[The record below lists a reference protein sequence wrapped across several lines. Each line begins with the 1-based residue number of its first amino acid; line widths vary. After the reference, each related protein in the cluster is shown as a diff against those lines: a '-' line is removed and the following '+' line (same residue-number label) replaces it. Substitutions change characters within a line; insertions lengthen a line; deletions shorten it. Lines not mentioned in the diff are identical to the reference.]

1 MSDDIRAESHETP
14 ASTRRVVIE
23 MHKTKILSL
32 DISRVLKRSRDTT
45 LRWIK
50 RFGEEENLK
59 HLCRTGRPRYK
70 IRGRD
75 ELILDDVARHPL
87 TTAFKAKKE
96 IGLHASFAATRRWLH
111 DTGIY
116 HRSPATG
123 PLLTQDHKRQRVD
136 LVMSVP
142 KVIID
147 TDAGLDDALAIFM
160 ALAAHKKKQ
169 IEVIAITT
177 VQGNTK
183 VENVNSNVL
192 RILETANLLGKIPV
206 FRGASKALVHPWK
219 HIGEPFHGLDGFGDA
234 EHSKEPP
241 PSSALQE
248 EHAVWAL
255 TNLAKKYSGKVILTA
270 LGPLTNIA
278 LAIRLDSTFLSH
290 LADIYVMGGNTS
302 GEGNITMSGEFNFTC
317 DPEAAKVVLEE
328 VSKPIYLAP
337 WEICLYQ
344 TGLPYAVRLEMGS
357 VNTPEAALM
366 NVIEARVNSRR
377 QFTKWITCDQLAMAW
392 MLDNVT
398 KPENWNGEA
407 ESKNCDPNIL
417 ALSTKTCYAAVEL
430 QGSMTRG
437 QMVIDHI
444 DQLKKPSNL
453 IVLTGVNM
461 PLYQRSSPLSQ
472 VWNVVKKCAPS
483 KDIQYVDL
491 SFVNCQLIGWHKDN

>member
-1 MSDDIRAESHETP
+1 
-14 ASTRRVVIE
+14 
-23 MHKTKILSL
+23 MHKKIPRLN
-32 DISRVLKRSRDTT
+32 ISRVLNISRDTT
-45 LRWIK
+45 FRWIK
-50 RFGEEENLK
+50 RFGEENLK
-59 HLCRTGRPRYK
+59 HRSRTGQPRYK
-70 IRGRD
+70 TQEQD
-75 ELILDDVARHPL
+75 ELIIDNV
-87 TTAFKAKKE
+87 
-96 IGLHASFAATRRWLH
+96 TR
-111 DTGIY
+111 
-116 HRSPATG
+116 
-123 PLLTQDHKRQRVD
+123 
-136 LVMSVP
+136 MSVP

-183 VENVNSNVL
+183 VENVNNNVL

-206 FRGASKALVHPWK
+206 FPGASKALVHPWK

-241 PSSALQE
+241 PLSVLQE
-248 EHAVWAL
+248 EHAAWAL
-255 TNLAKKYSGKVILTA
+255 TNLAKKYLGKVILIA

-328 VSKPIYLAP
+328 VSKPIYLTP

-357 VNTPEAALM
+357 VNTPEAELM

-377 QFTKWITCDQLAMAW
+377 KFTKWITCDQLAMAW

-398 KPENWNGEA
+398 EPENMNGET
-407 ESKNCDPNIL
+407 ESKDCDTNIL
-417 ALSTKTCYAAVEL
+417 AMSTKTCYAAVETT
-430 QGSMTRG
+430 GKNC
-437 QMVIDHI
+437 
-444 DQLKKPSNL
+444 LKP
-453 IVLTGVNM
+453 
-461 PLYQRSSPLSQ
+461 
-472 VWNVVKKCAPS
+472 
-483 KDIQYVDL
+483 
-491 SFVNCQLIGWHKDN
+491 